1 MKKKK
6 TIFFPFF
13 CRDTHRVTVV
23 HTCWAYR
30 PAVDFWRFWCS
41 TEREKL
47 GHWTH
52 TDNYFFLCSKQDE
65 RRKPSSS
72 SSSSFFF
79 ISSSFV
85 FSPVC
90 QSRRYAWWSLGKC
103 ARRYLGKGPS
113 IESEREEEEPEEKK
127 LAVRRLIEA
136 NWIATPAASGSR
148 SFRRRDPRDLGKDQ
162 QGNFD
167 DDNQD
172 LLICLSSTVLLFST
186 INLRCGTK
194 VPSAERKKKHSKATK
209 TPSSWYFF
217 TSLNRQQKMYG
228 RIIDIPRC
236 LSETLSLSPK

>member
-1 MKKKK
+1 ML
-6 TIFFPFF
+6 
-13 CRDTHRVTVV
+13 HREGET
-23 HTCWAYR
+23 W
-30 PAVDFWRFWCS
+30 PLD
-41 TEREKL
+41 
-47 GHWTH
+47 TH
-52 TDNYFFLCSKQDE
+52 TDNYFSLCSKQDE

-90 QSRRYAWWSLGKC
+90 QSRRYARWSLGKC

-172 LLICLSSTVLLFST
+172 PLICLSSTVLRFST